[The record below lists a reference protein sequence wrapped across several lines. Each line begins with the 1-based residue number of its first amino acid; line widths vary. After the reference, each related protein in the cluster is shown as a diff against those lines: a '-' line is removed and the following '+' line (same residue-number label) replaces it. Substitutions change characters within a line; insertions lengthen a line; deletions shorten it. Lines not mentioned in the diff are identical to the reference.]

1 MSRKTSLIL
10 TILILLLGVK
20 NVYAVDFNTKLE
32 CSEQNINP
40 GQTFTAV
47 VKVNNLKG
55 VNYRTNLLSF
65 TINYDREVFNTLTAD
80 NINLLGNWTGLN
92 FNNENGKIL
101 INKLGE
107 IPQDEELMKIT
118 FTAKENIKT
127 DTTEIK
133 IENIESGIS
142 DEDLIGQDANIKLKI
157 NKNIDTT
164 TIIIISVGGSAV
176 GLAIGFVI
184 TKKIRKGDKIDETK

>member
-133 IENIESGIS
+133 IENIEYGNS